1 MALGLCVRE
10 CNENGWL
17 AGGFYRISSGGR
29 TCFGTVV
36 KFVVLNIEH
45 GADQF
50 GFVSGVC
57 EYMRK
62 VWSDLQ
68 EDIAYKESRRKHII
82 GDNK

>member
-1 MALGLCVRE
+1 M
-10 CNENGWL
+10 
-17 AGGFYRISSGGR
+17 SSVGR
-29 TCFGTVV
+29 TYFGTVV

-62 VWSDLQ
+62 VSSGLQ
-68 EDIAYKESRRKHII
+68 EDIPQKESRRKHGI
-82 GDNK
+82 GNK